1 LKAIDEFINTIPF
14 CYAAR
19 ECRNFGV
26 VRCKDESSKSVGNW
40 NILKLKVMN

>member
-1 LKAIDEFINTIPF
+1 V
-14 CYAAR
+14 
-19 ECRNFGV
+19 GV